1 MSSKLVELLSDQH
14 SPKLDIVDLILS
26 NVGIAGIF
34 ALHATCRRLRW
45 VIRHMTESPYL
56 LNINKKLERY
66 FDDPASFRY
75 QLGKCNGLI
84 RGDFVR
90 SFLTLSSPTS
100 SALDIV
106 VQGGSNINALMRYL
120 HRDEGYIRDWQGDT
134 PLDDDENDNDDDDD
148 EEDDDDYTLS
158 YGFIILRRRKPF
170 DMSVRIQLASPIF
183 EIINNADTSAD
194 LMFISWN
201 KVYCLFPLPTI
212 ERHKFFDLRPFDRIV
227 GDTLRQYEAAG
238 WTSRDLVRPHE
249 APELIPR
256 EALQQIGGQRSL
268 VIYLTGSPI
277 GEFTPD
283 YVLES
288 GVFSINWTSGNF
300 DYHPILSVGVH
311 QSFTRVAL
319 RYIHTTGL
327 SGRAQQSWNE
337 FLQTKLRSWVYNEVL
352 KIDPVDMPAC
362 NHLNDWYKCPM
373 CVRARMPSN
382 WDYADDQISTWFQ
395 EWRRRETG
403 LILLP
408 PAPVVNRRFSFRLV
422 CLLEAGMPSR

>member
-1 MSSKLVELLSDQH
+1 MSFKLVELLSDQH
-14 SPKLDIVDLILS
+14 NPNLDIVDLILS

-45 VIRHMTESPYL
+45 VVRHMTESPYL
-56 LNINKKLERY
+56 LHINKKLERY

-84 RGDFVR
+84 TGDFVR
-90 SFLTLSSPTS
+90 SFLTFSSPTS
-100 SALDIV
+100 STLDIV
-106 VQGGSNINALMRYL
+106 AKGGPNIDALMRYL
-120 HRDEGYIRDWQGDT
+120 QRDEGYIRDWQGDT
-134 PLDDDENDNDDDDD
+134 PLDDDDDDDD
-148 EEDDDDYTLS
+148 DDDIDDDYTLS
-158 YGFIILRRRKPF
+158 YGFIILRRREPF
-170 DMSVRIQLASPIF
+170 DMSVRIKLGSPIF

-212 ERHKFFDLRPFDRIV
+212 KRHKFFALRPFDRSV
-227 GDTLRQYEAAG
+227 GDTLREYAAAG
-238 WTSRDLVRPHE
+238 WTTRDLVRPHE

-268 VIYLTGSPI
+268 IIDLTGSPI
-277 GEFTPD
+277 GKFTPD

-288 GVFSINWTSGNF
+288 GVFSINWTPGNF
-300 DYHPILSVGVH
+300 DGHPILSVGVH

-327 SGRAQQSWNE
+327 SGIAQQSWNE
-337 FLQTKLRSWVYNEVL
+337 FLQTKLRLWVYIEDL
-352 KIDPVDMPAC
+352 KTYPVDTPTC
-362 NHLNDWYKCPM
+362 NHLIVWYKCHM
-373 CVRARMPSN
+373 CVRARMPST

-395 EWRRRETG
+395 EWRRMETG
-403 LILLP
+403 LVLLP
-408 PAPVVNRRFSFRLV
+408 PAPVVNRRVSFQSV
-422 CLLEAGMPSR
+422 SLL